1 MHKNQKFK
9 VAITQWN
16 PRSPGFTIKHKD
28 EPAFV
33 ISYDHIWPYLHEAQ
47 QQHVLDQGGTPSNNS
62 EEVLAQYGSGG
73 NGKSVPVCTI
83 SAMLCFWN
91 EECLSLEDR

>member
-33 ISYDHIWPYLHEAQ
+33 ISYDHIWPYLHGAQ
-47 QQHVLDQGGTPSNNS
+47 QPHAARAPGAHPADASMDICGAIGLLVRLIWT
-62 EEVLAQYGSGG
+62 
-73 NGKSVPVCTI
+73 
-83 SAMLCFWN
+83 
-91 EECLSLEDR
+91 